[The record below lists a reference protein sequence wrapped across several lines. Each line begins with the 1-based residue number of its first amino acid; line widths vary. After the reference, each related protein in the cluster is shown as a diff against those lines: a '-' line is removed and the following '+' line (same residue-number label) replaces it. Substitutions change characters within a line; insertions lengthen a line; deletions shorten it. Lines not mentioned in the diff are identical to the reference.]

1 MKPLNQNKMEEK
13 LLVNEKHPSIIV
25 PNLVIDLGDVQL
37 TFKKSEITSKELL
50 NAYMRLES
58 FIEENFK
65 HVYLKNH

>member
-1 MKPLNQNKMEEK
+1 MKEK
-13 LLVNEKHPSIIV
+13 IMVNEKCTSIIV

-37 TFKKSEITSKELL
+37 TFKKTEITSKELL

-65 HVYLKNH
+65 HIYLNNH